1 MTTVSLNSK
10 KEEVTEVVIQED
22 QINHLVDPLLQEEN
36 PEEDRMIPRTID
48 QGPKN
53 QNLQDVK
60 RTDTFVK
67 ASLLAYNSFVAKW
80 HFLR

>member
-1 MTTVSLNSK
+1 
-10 KEEVTEVVIQED
+10 
-22 QINHLVDPLLQEEN
+22 
-36 PEEDRMIPRTID
+36 MIPRTID